1 MAINLKEILVS
12 DIDNIKLDKVNYNF
26 DQLVANGGGPRGV
39 QGNPGD
45 TGYQGV
51 TGYQGNQGIEGNQGV
66 QGNQGSNGQDIWFIN
81 PYGQNQADTILPVMD
96 PLSNGAPS
104 VLLGYKTTDDEY
116 TTTDPTQVEENSQ
129 VVINRHSTFYNN
141 LELKTVGFNTTFAF
155 KLDADV
161 STGNALMQ
169 TYFVGG
175 NGSQHQYANEFSWR
189 IPGTTS
195 NLIKLDADTL
205 EVGVHTIF
213 KQNVVVQGD
222 LKIATGNPGLNKIAT
237 SADIEG
243 KIVFKN
249 IEDIGGTVPVGT
261 IISMLP
267 AYFDDNSKFINTHTV
282 TPIDAE
288 PINIYVGRGVGE
300 YAGWYICNG
309 KTWGNDSAIT
319 FITPD
324 LNSFSYSIEDN
335 PNSTLSSGQ
344 GLASVTND
352 EIPIIGGADTS
363 LTATYNN
370 GTSVFDVTGT
380 VQTSPDLIKGTSGAT
395 FTIKRLPQIIYLG
408 KEDLTWTDIG
418 TDHAPVAAA
427 MFMFIDDGIIA
438 PAAVVSMDPLQRGI
452 GSSGTFN
459 ITIPAPLDQ
468 YWDNDK
474 KPVIST
480 PDDNNYTI
488 INRTVNEE
496 EQNKKLHIQVSYNYH
511 TKSPEQVGNTLD
523 HYTKFRYNSDSLS
536 SIVVIPVEE
545 TIVFTFTDTNDF
557 IDQKTRN
564 QLDINGTDGS
574 FDVSIA
580 TPNGYYWT
588 EAPGITLPGYTIANS
603 TPTLTSSNNDG
614 YNNVWNF
621 TVTYSS
627 FPYSGPVNFNYSST
641 QRYTAIPAVEMQY
654 TISGGIAKNS
664 SNRDQTITAELGS
677 TVTLSEVTLKAAI
690 DNYWRAG
697 VTPTITSAQFFDG
710 SAPIFRTGDFSITSF
725 ELEGAHGD
733 AIEQPSLLKLTIRD
747 NDFGNETE
755 TPGGLDSTV
764 SYSSDATAITINH
777 PYDQIL
783 QTKPY
788 IRGTGSQWTGG
799 RNGWNRNNITHY
811 NDEQPAD
818 SGEYPKRTQT
828 IENNTGEQVNI
839 RIKVSRSSQ
848 ASVNTGA
855 SIRSRVTPGSNV
867 ESIISATTNTNDPGQ
882 LISGENSYTTYSGY
896 TLPIPAGE
904 QIDIEW
910 YGVTPQNDNSNN
922 WAVTLQYYVGESET
936 DYHNRHT
943 ETLLT
948 YLAY

>member
-66 QGNQGSNGQDIWFIN
+66 QGDQGSNGQDIWFIN

-309 KTWGNDSAIT
+309 KTWGNDGAIT

-438 PAAVVSMDPLQRGI
+438 PAAIAVMDPLQRGI

-488 INRTVNEE
+488 INRTVNAE

-545 TIVFTFTDTNDF
+545 TIAFTFTDTNDF
-557 IDQKTRN
+557 IPMKTRN
-564 QLDINGTDGS
+564 QLDTNGTDGS
-574 FDVSIA
+574 FDVSIS
-580 TPNGYYWT
+580 TPPGYYWT

-603 TPTLTSSNNDG
+603 QIPTLTSSNNDG
-614 YNNVWNF
+614 YTNVWNF

-627 FPYSGPVNFNYSST
+627 FPYSGPVNFNYSGT
-641 QRYTAIPAVEMQY
+641 QRTAAIPEVEMHY
-654 TISGGIAKNS
+654 SISGGVAKSS
-664 SNRDQTITAELGS
+664 SNREQSIMAELGS
-677 TVTLSEVTLKAAI
+677 TVTLSEITLKAAI
-690 DNYWRAG
+690 DNYWRMG
-697 VTPTITSAQFFDG
+697 VTPTINSARFFDG
-710 SAPIFRTGDFSITSF
+710 SASINRYGDFSITSH
-725 ELEGAHGD
+725 ELDHAPGD
-733 AIEQPSLLKLTIRD
+733 AIEQPSLLKLTIQD
-747 NDFGNETE
+747 SDFGNENE
-755 TPGGLDSTV
+755 TPGGLNNTV
-764 SYSSDATAITINH
+764 DYSSHATTISINH
-777 PYDQIL
+777 PYDQI
-783 QTKPY
+783 
-788 IRGTGSQWTGG
+788 S
-799 RNGWNRNNITHY
+799 RNALY
-811 NDEQPAD
+811 
-818 SGEYPKRTQT
+818 
-828 IENNTGEQVNI
+828 IENNISDKALWDYSN
-839 RIKVSRSSQ
+839 VSDW
-848 ASVNTGA
+848 NTGSNSQWRVINETEDTQYIKIKGSYA
-855 SIRSRVTPGSNV
+855 SNTDITASLDWATLSETGSLSILNDYFEDAIVLSHQIITIYPGDVAEITWTNV
-867 ESIISATTNTNDPGQ
+867 EYTSTSGNGASWGIYLVATD
-882 LISGENSYTTYSGY
+882 
-896 TLPIPAGE
+896 
-904 QIDIEW
+904 
-910 YGVTPQNDNSNN
+910 VSNN
-922 WAVTLQYYVGESET
+922 
-936 DYHNRHT
+936 RHSDNPLDWT
-943 ETLLT
+943 TIM
-948 YLAY
+948 YGA